1 MSAREAYIAGR
12 SGGSRPPTRQTR
24 GSDPSETQRNTQ
36 EQNREQKAFDAGQ
49 QERQRAQ
56 TIKEDR
62 VSMAPTSIN
71 SASDRFA
78 NAMPSSLSMQETGP
92 INPSTMAKG
101 SQLFSGPNEITF
113 AAQGGIMNARKQIQ
127 RVA

>member
-1 MSAREAYIAGR
+1 MQNQI
-12 SGGSRPPTRQTR
+12 
-24 GSDPSETQRNTQ
+24 NMQ
-36 EQNREQKAFDAGQ
+36 ENQ
-49 QERQRAQ
+49 
-56 TIKEDR
+56 IKEDR

-113 AAQGGIMNARKQIQ
+113 AAQGGIMNARKPIQ